1 MSWPASTI
9 AGAVGAMV
17 AAYVA
22 IANAEVVEPGS
33 WDWALTGGLRG
44 GMIGIPLGGALG
56 PLGLTKRIS

>member
-1 MSWPASTI
+1 
-9 AGAVGAMV
+9 MV

-22 IANAEVVEPGS
+22 IAWAEVVEPGS

-56 PLGLTKRIS
+56 PLGLLKRISRTDHS